1 MTESSEAGPGKNESP
16 FWRFSLR
23 FYALPGVAPAC
34 LVLQD
39 EAKADVNLM
48 LYLFFLATQKR
59 ALGRNEI
66 ASLDQAISPWREQVI
81 KPLRSLRR
89 HLKGGISGIDGKT
102 GEAFRDKLKGL
113 ELEAERIVHDTLA
126 RSWPPLNFR
135 ADAASTQDAA
145 RASLDA
151 YEEFLGH
158 LPGEPVHTLLDAF
171 AKL

>member
-1 MTESSEAGPGKNESP
+1 MAVSEAGSGKNESP

-39 EAKADVNLM
+39 EVKADVNLM
-48 LYLFFLATQKR
+48 LYLLFLATQKR
-59 ALGRNEI
+59 ALNRDEI
-66 ASLDQAISPWREQVI
+66 SSLDRAISSWREQVI
-81 KPLRSLRR
+81 KPLRALRR

-113 ELEAERIVHDTLA
+113 ELEAERIVHDTLV

-135 ADAASTQDAA
+135 ADAASPEDAA

-151 YEEFLGH
+151 YGKFLGY
-158 LPGEPVHTLLDAF
+158 LPGEPVQTLLGAF
-171 AKL
+171 NKL

>member
-1 MTESSEAGPGKNESP
+1 MAVSEDGPGKNELP

-59 ALGRNEI
+59 ALDRNEI

-81 KPLRSLRR
+81 KPLRALRR
-89 HLKGGISGIDGKT
+89 HLKGGISRIDGKI
-102 GEAFRDKLKGL
+102 GEAFRDKLKVL
-113 ELEAERIVHDTLA
+113 ELDAERVVHDTLV

-135 ADAASTQDAA
+135 ADAASPQDAA
-145 RASLDA
+145 QASLDA
-151 YEEFLGH
+151 YGKFLGH
-158 LPGEPVHTLLDAF
+158 LPGEPVQILLGAF
-171 AKL
+171 ASL